1 MSYLDNGETLEIVLF
16 AALGFLVGILVNVV
30 ASKLIRERV
39 PDWQGALPF
48 RPLLVDLTSAAAF
61 AALWTRHPSSG
72 ISPDLVL
79 LALYTAVFLI
89 VIVTDFERRFIFN
102 VVILPAIL
110 VAALASPFTEVRAPR
125 SLLGGALALVV
136 FIAIYLFSKLFER
149 LRGLSIRGG
158 AFGQGDVTLATFI
171 GLVTAFPSVVNA
183 LLLGI
188 VLGGVGAVVTL
199 GYHLAVNRRLA
210 FNAVI
215 PYGPF
220 LCIAGWFYMVFR

>member
-1 MSYLDNGETLEIVLF
+1 MEIVLF
-16 AALGFLVGILVNVV
+16 AALGFLIGIIVN
-30 ASKLIRERV
+30 LIANRLFRERV
-39 PDWQGALPF
+39 PDWEGALPF
-48 RPLLVDLTSAAAF
+48 RPLLVDLASAAALT
-61 AALWTRHPSSG
+61 ALWIRHSSSG
-72 ISPDLVL
+72 ISPDLIL
-79 LALYTAVFLI
+79 LAIYTTVFLI
-89 VIVTDFERRFIFN
+89 VLVTDFERRYIFN

-110 VAALASPFTEVRAPR
+110 MAALASPFTEIRAPR

-171 GLVTAFPSVVNA
+171 GLVTGFPSVINA
-183 LLLGI
+183 LLFGI
-188 VLGGVGAVVTL
+188 VLGGVGAVIMLV
-199 GYHLAVNRRLA
+199 YHLVAHRRLA

-220 LCIAGWFYMVFR
+220 LCIAGWFYMVFQ